1 MDYYFTYGLL
11 IPLLASILLII
22 ILYSQ
27 NKKKKK
33 LVEKLVF
40 EKHDLETLRKE
51 EIKDYFKEEWEQ
63 EKQKIDYE
71 RRVHE
76 GNINNQ
82 INQLENKYK
91 LDASKYE
98 GQIKQLDVKL
108 QEKEKRYNEVN
119 QDLDLYREGKMKE
132 IDGTAAEYEQRKRQ
146 IIDTSID
153 KYRQSKIDEA
163 NIQLEQKQ
171 FYINNLE
178 EQVNKIQ
185 TELEAERSKRAA
197 INEEILRQKK
207 LEEQQDFFRIQ
218 LNPDDTNDIELLRSI
233 TPRLRHPEAIN
244 KVIWTGYYQK
254 PLAELRKR
262 LLTNGDVSGVYK
274 ITRLKT
280 NEIYIGQTTS
290 VDKRWQEHV
299 KSALGVG
306 TLASSQLHRAMA
318 ADGCENFT
326 FELLEEVP
334 KDKLRER
341 ESYYIDFYDSKTYGL
356 NSVTGDKK

>member
-22 ILYSQ
+22 ILYSK
-27 NKKKKK
+27 NKKKKE

-40 EKHDLETLRKE
+40 EKHKLETLRKD

-71 RRVHE
+71 RKVHE
-76 GNINNQ
+76 GNVNNQ
-82 INQLENKYK
+82 ISQLENKYK

-98 GQIKQLDVKL
+98 GELKQLEVKL

-119 QDLDLYREGKMKE
+119 QDLNLYREGKMKE
-132 IDGTAAEYEQRKRQ
+132 IDGTAAEYEQRKHNL
-146 IIDTSID
+146 IDQSIE
-153 KYRQSKIDEA
+153 KYRNKQMTLA
-163 NIQLEQKQ
+163 NAMLELMQAEKDD
-171 FYINNLE
+171 YLKEIE
-178 EQVNKIQ
+178 EIK
-185 TELEAERSKRAA
+185 TDLEAERSKRAA

-218 LNPDDTNDIELLRSI
+218 LNPDDSNDIELLRSI

-318 ADGCENFT
+318 VDGCENFT
-326 FELLEEVP
+326 FELLEVVP

-356 NSVTGDKK
+356 NSITGDKK

>member
-1 MDYYFTYGLL
+1 MDYLLLL
-11 IPLLASILLII
+11 IPLLLGI
-22 ILYSQ
+22 ILWYSRQ
-27 NKKKKK
+27 LNKKQK
-33 LVEKLVF
+33 LVEKLIF

-76 GNINNQ
+76 GNISNQ

-146 IIDTSID
+146 IVDTSID

-171 FYINNLE
+171 FHINNLE

-185 TELEAERSKRAA
+185 NELEEERNKRAA

-306 TLASSQLHRAMA
+306 TLASSQLHRVMA

>member
-1 MDYYFTYGLL
+1 MVQALL
-11 IPLLASILLII
+11 ILLLCSIIIII
-22 ILYSQ
+22 ILWTTL
-27 NKKKKK
+27 NKRNKV
-33 LVEKLVF
+33 LEKTVF
-40 EKHDLETLRKE
+40 AKHELEVLRKDE
-51 EIKDYFKEEWEQ
+51 MKKYFKEEWDK
-63 EKQKIDYE
+63 EKEKIDYE
-71 RRVHE
+71 RKVYE

-82 INQLENKYK
+82 KAQLENQYQ

-98 GQIKQLDVKL
+98 GQIKQLEVYLK
-108 QEKEKRYNEVN
+108 EKEKRYNEVN
-119 QDLDLYREGKMKE
+119 QDLDLYRQGKIQE
-132 IDGTAAEYEQRKRQ
+132 
-146 IIDTSID
+146 IDTSAQEYELHKRQAID
-153 KYRQSKIDEA
+153 HAIEEHKLSLQQQSGQFQKELKEQEDKLKLQIEE
-163 NIQLEQKQ
+163 IQAE
-171 FYINNLE
+171 LE
-178 EQVNKIQ
+178 E
-185 TELEAERSKRAA
+185 ERGKRAA
-197 INEEILRQKK
+197 INEEILRQRK
-207 LEEQQDFFRIQ
+207 LEQEQDFFRIQ
-218 LNPDDTNDIELLRSI
+218 LDPDDTDDIEILRSV
-233 TPRLRHPEAIN
+233 TTRLRHPEAIN

-262 LLTNGDVSGVYK
+262 ILTNGDISGVYK

-306 TLASSQLHRAMA
+306 TLASSQLHRVMKN
-318 ADGCENFT
+318 DGPENFT

>member
-1 MDYYFTYGLL
+1 MEYYYLL
-11 IPLLASILLII
+11 IPLLLSIVII
-22 ILYSQ
+22 ILYFQ
-27 NKKKKK
+27 NKKKKEV
-33 LVEKLVF
+33 VEKLVF
-40 EKHDLETLRKE
+40 ENHKLETLRKD

-71 RRVHE
+71 RKVHE
-76 GNINNQ
+76 GNVNNQ
-82 INQLENKYK
+82 ISQLENQYK

-98 GQIKQLDVKL
+98 GELKQLEVKL
-108 QEKEKRYNEVN
+108 QEKERRYNEVN
-119 QDLDLYREGKMKE
+119 QDLDLYRKGKMKE

-146 IIDTSID
+146 FVDSSID
-153 KYRQSKIDEA
+153 KYRNLQIEHANNEIALTKEEIDKAAEELTKIL
-163 NIQLEQKQ
+163 Q
-171 FYINNLE
+171 
-178 EQVNKIQ
+178 
-185 TELEAERSKRAA
+185 ELEAERSKRAA
-197 INEEILRQKK
+197 INEEILRARA
-207 LEEQQDFFRIQ
+207 LEEQQDFYRIQ
-218 LNPDDTNDIELLRSI
+218 LDPDDTNDIQLLRSI
-233 TPRLRHPEAIN
+233 TARLRHPEAIN

-262 LLTNGDVSGVYK
+262 ILVNGDVSGVYK

-290 VDKRWQEHV
+290 IDKRWQEHV

-306 TLASSQLHRAMA
+306 TLASSQLHRVMA

-326 FELLEEVP
+326 FELLEVVP

>member
-1 MDYYFTYGLL
+1 MDYLLLL
-11 IPLLASILLII
+11 IPLLLSI
-22 ILYSQ
+22 ILWYSRQ
-27 NKKKKK
+27 LNKKQK
-33 LVEKLVF
+33 LVEKLIF

-82 INQLENKYK
+82 ISQLENKYK

-171 FYINNLE
+171 FHINNLE

-185 TELEAERSKRAA
+185 NELEEERNKRAA